1 MDISTGKYFHLAGVI
16 SLIGYESAFQM
27 DWHDSLMPI
36 APDYTFIDKAIVDCV
51 YAGCET
57 IWLVCN
63 DDMTPLLKKRLGDWA
78 SDPVWRYRKKSKAFY
93 DLIKE
98 VPIFYVPTHP
108 DDVNRRDCMA
118 WGVLHGATTANTI
131 SSQISKWTRPDA
143 FFVTFPYGVYD
154 YQVLR
159 ENRDLISSRKKV
171 YFSCGVDSIKTG
183 KYLPF
188 TFDRGDLKNLV
199 KSFKNKNQN
208 SFFEGRKLPLEER
221 YTGRYFTLLETF
233 DQLKYDEE
241 YEHIELKWI
250 QLVETWEDY
259 TSLLSSCHWNSL
271 DKKQCIPRKTF
282 NKIPHKE
289 EDNDRT

>member
-1 MDISTGKYFHLAGVI
+1 VDTSTGKYFHLAGVV

-108 DDVNRRDCMA
+108 NDINRRDCMA
-118 WGVLHGATTANTI
+118 WGILHGAATANTI

-143 FFVTFPYGVYD
+143 YFVTFPYGVYD

-188 TFDRGDLKNLV
+188 TFDGDDLGDLV

-221 YTGRYFTLLETF
+221 YTGRHFTLLETF
-233 DQLKYDEE
+233 DQLSYEE
-241 YEHIELKWI
+241 YEHVELKWA

-259 TSLLSSCHWNSL
+259 TSLLSNCHWDSL
-271 DKKQCIPRKTF
+271 DKKRCIPRKTF
-282 NKIPHKE
+282 NKIPYME
-289 EDNDRT
+289 EENDRA